1 MEKEMAPI
9 VDDDLVE
16 IGYLGERDRLP
27 LVIRPRT
34 LLADLPAWVRDHEQW
49 IEQQLLAH
57 GALLFRGFP
66 VLGVEEFEAFAET
79 LCPDLYGEYEDL
91 PREGGG
97 KKVYQSTPYPA
108 DKPILFHN
116 ESAHMH
122 RFPTR
127 QFFHCVQ
134 PARAGGE
141 TPIVDCREI
150 YRSLDPA
157 VIEEFARKR
166 LLYVRNFIDGFD
178 VNWRTFFRTEEPQ
191 EVERYCLD
199 NGIEVEWRGKNL
211 QTRQLAPAVA
221 HHVKTAEPVFF
232 NQIQLHHAAC
242 LEPELRETLLT
253 VLGKDNL
260 PRSVCFGDG
269 SPIAETLVE
278 EITDLYWQCA
288 AAFPWEAGDTLMV
301 DNMLCAHARNPFS
314 GPRKIVVAM
323 GAIVQSADV
332 S

>member
-1 MEKEMAPI
+1 MAPS
-9 VDDDLVE
+9 DDDGLVE
-16 IGYLGERDRLP
+16 TGYLGEQGRLP
-27 LVIRPRT
+27 LVIRPRAPLGDLAAWT
-34 LLADLPAWVRDHEQW
+34 LDHQRW
-49 IEQQLLAH
+49 IEDQLLAY
-57 GALLFRGFP
+57 GALLFRDFP
-66 VLGVEEFEAFAET
+66 VSGVEAFEAFAEA

-97 KKVYQSTPYPA
+97 NKVYKSTPYPA

-150 YRSLDPA
+150 YRRLDPA
-157 VIEEFARKR
+157 VIEEFTRKR
-166 LLYVRNFIDGFD
+166 LMYVRNFIDGFD
-178 VNWRTFFRTEEPQ
+178 VNWRDFFRTEDPH
-191 EVERYCLD
+191 EVERYCVD
-199 NGIEVEWRGKNL
+199 HGIELEWRGKSGL

-221 HHVKTAEPVFF
+221 RHVKTAEPVFF
-232 NQIQLHHAAC
+232 NQIQLHHSAC
-242 LEPELRETLLT
+242 LEPELREALLT
-253 VLGKDNL
+253 ALGKNNL

-269 SPIAETLVE
+269 SPIDEDLVE
-278 EITDLYWQCA
+278 EITDLYWRSS
-288 AAFPWEAGDTLMV
+288 AAFSWQAGDTLMV

-323 GAIVQSADV
+323 GAIVQAADV